1 MLKDRARLGGLRRDR
16 GTRRGKPSRTMTG
29 TTLGVTGDR
38 QAPQRLPAAQER
50 RLVLA
55 AMAGE
60 QLARERLVTSLT
72 PLIASIART
81 YRSAQQV
88 EREELMQAGVVGLL
102 RALERFDPELGTP
115 FWAYASW
122 WVRQAMQQVVSE
134 LARPVVLSDRAAR
147 KLARVREA
155 ERECARTRTREPGP
169 GELAAM
175 TGLAHGEVESLLAAG
190 RRARGLEEPLGPD
203 GAGGETF
210 GEMLADPRA
219 EDPYDGIPGR
229 VLVEHLPTML
239 EALDDRELE
248 IVSSRFGLKG
258 PALPLRELAGV
269 FGVSAER
276 VRQIEQVALRKLRE
290 AAY

>member
-1 MLKDRARLGGLRRDR
+1 
-16 GTRRGKPSRTMTG
+16 MTG
-29 TTLGVTGDR
+29 TTLERTGDR
-38 QAPQRLPAAQER
+38 ETPQRLSAAQEH

-60 QLARERLVTSLT
+60 SLARGRLVESLT

-81 YRSAQQV
+81 YRGAQQV

-122 WVRQAMQQVVSE
+122 WVRQAMQQLVSE

-155 ERECARTRTREPGP
+155 ERECIRQRTREPGP
-169 GELAAM
+169 RELAAM
-175 TGLAHGEVESLLAAG
+175 TGLAHSEVESLLAAG
-190 RRARGLEEPLGPD
+190 RRARGLEEPLGSDRP
-203 GAGGETF
+203 GAETF

-239 EALDDRELE
+239 QALDERELQ
-248 IVSSRFGLKG
+248 IVSGRFGLEG
-258 PALPLRELAGV
+258 PALPLRELAGT